1 MKKFWLPVVLL
12 LLVVITSFRIAE
24 SSKKKKDPV
33 KTHNNENLT
42 GAVLWYQLSGE
53 MRALYFQ
60 GYNVARYNLDNY
72 LKYSLSDKKKCVV
85 VDIDETILNNSPYE
99 GKIILNDAGFDTIT
113 WRGWIELA
121 QADTLPGAYS
131 FLKYAESRGV
141 ETFYISN
148 RKLNEVPATIK
159 NLKKFGLPY
168 ADEKHTIFKST
179 TSSKE
184 ERRQSLLKEYDIVI
198 LCGDNLGDFDIAFE
212 NRNPKAHIDSVNKYS
227 VEFGKRFIVLPNPM
241 YGDWEKP
248 IYTSKNFTEAQR
260 DSARKSLLKA
270 Y

>member
-1 MKKFWLPVVLL
+1 MRKLVLFLAVVLL
-12 LLVVITSFRIAE
+12 LLITSFRITE
-24 SSKKKKDPV
+24 SNKKKKEPV
-33 KTHNNENLT
+33 KTPNNENLT

-99 GKIILNDAGFDTIT
+99 GKIILNDKGFDPKT
-113 WRGWIELA
+113 WREWIDIA
-121 QADTLPGAYS
+121 QADTLPGAYG

-148 RKLNEVPATIK
+148 RMVDEVPSTVK
-159 NLKKFGLPY
+159 NLKKFDMPY

-184 ERRQSLLKEYDIVI
+184 DRRQSLLKEYDIVI

-212 NRNPKAHIDSVNKYS
+212 NRNPKAHFDSVNKYS
-227 VEFGKRFIVLPNPM
+227 SEFGKRFIVLPNPM

-248 IYTSKNFTEAQR
+248 IYSSKNMTEAQR
-260 DSARKSLLKA
+260 DSARKSLLRS